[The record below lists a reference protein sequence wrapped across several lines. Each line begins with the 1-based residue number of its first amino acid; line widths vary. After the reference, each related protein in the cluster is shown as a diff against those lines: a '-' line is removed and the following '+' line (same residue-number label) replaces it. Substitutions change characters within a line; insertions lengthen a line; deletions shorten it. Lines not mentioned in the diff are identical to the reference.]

1 MHSRCSSGVEDMF
14 LSLGVSIRPHVLVDG
29 LAMWICGFQKKKEF
43 GHERTLVKKEIGEE
57 GIW

>member
-1 MHSRCSSGVEDMF
+1 MF

-29 LAMWICGFQKKKEF
+29 LAMWICGLQKKEF
-43 GHERTLVKKEIGEE
+43 SDERTSVKKELGEE